1 MAGQAVLV
9 VSFGTSH
16 LDTLEKTIQ
25 PIEWD
30 IAGRMTGRVQ
40 RRAFTSGMILRH
52 LARRDGVQIDDVPA
66 ALAGTGCISTM
77 CRRPSHAWRR
87 RDSTMWC
94 SSPHTS

>member
-40 RRAFTSGMILRH
+40 RRALTSGSWS
-52 LARRDGVQIDDVPA
+52 
-66 ALAGTGCISTM
+66 AGTGCISTM

>member
-40 RRAFTSGMILRH
+40 RRAFTSGMILRK
-52 LARRDGVQIDDVPA
+52 
-66 ALAGTGCISTM
+66 LAGEGTHIDNVPQALE
-77 CRRPSHAWRR
+77 RLRA
-87 RDSTMWC
+87 DSAHQAG
-94 SSPHTS
+94 PFDQN